1 MKVKKIYDM
10 NIKKYKAGVEVMNN
24 TKKVAK
30 DLVEQ
35 VKKLKP
41 EVEEKKKNAESK
53 SKIAEEEEKKA
64 NVVLESQKE
73 VTEEVNAKQKEASEF
88 LSKCNLE
95 LKEAE
100 KFKSSA
106 IAAVQKLDEAA
117 IREVSGYK
125 KENIVK
131 MEGIPELLKA
141 VLLIVTGKDKLD
153 DLKNTLKNPKNLKEF
168 DLNLIEDQ
176 FEKYKKIC
184 NTYKKW

>member
-1 MKVKKIYDM
+1 
-10 NIKKYKAGVEVMNN
+10 MNN

-41 EVEEKKKNAESK
+41 EVEEKKKNAETK

-88 LSKCNLE
+88 LAKCNAE
-95 LKEAE
+95 LRNAE

-106 IAAVQKLDEAA
+106 ISAVQELKEDA
-117 IREVSGYK
+117 IREVSAYK

-141 VLLIVTGKDKLD
+141 VLLIITGKDKLE
-153 DLKNTLKNPKNLKEF
+153 DLKNTLSKPKNLKEF
-168 DLNLIEDQ
+168 DLDLIENQ

-184 NTYKKW
+184 NNYKKW